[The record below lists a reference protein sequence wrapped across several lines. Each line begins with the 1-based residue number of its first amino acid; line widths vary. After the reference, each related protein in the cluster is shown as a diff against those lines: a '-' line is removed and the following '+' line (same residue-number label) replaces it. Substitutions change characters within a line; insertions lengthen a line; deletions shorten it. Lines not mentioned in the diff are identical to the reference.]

1 MGTKTLDDIFKTWDT
16 RSLMEAGYLP
26 SRYSLQMG
34 ARPQYQDQ
42 EEEFVYQ
49 LDSTQDLSDPDRNP
63 DGSKEESDG
72 DTICATTSHPPPLR
86 PINIEGTT
94 TQTSLTTLPQET
106 RLQETEPPDKGRDIV
121 APLI

>member
-1 MGTKTLDDIFKTWDT
+1 MGTKTLDDIFMTWDT

-26 SRYSLQMG
+26 SCYSLQKD
-34 ARPQYQDQ
+34 ARPQYEDQ
-42 EEEFVYQ
+42 EEEFVYH
-49 LDSTQDLSDPDRNP
+49 LDSTQDLSDPDGTP

-72 DTICATTSHPPPLR
+72 DTICAAPSHPPPLR

-94 TQTSLTTLPQET
+94 MQTSLTTLLQET
-106 RLQETEPPDKGRDIV
+106 RLQKTEPPDKGRDIV

>member
-1 MGTKTLDDIFKTWDT
+1 M
-16 RSLMEAGYLP
+16 
-26 SRYSLQMG
+26 
-34 ARPQYQDQ
+34 
-42 EEEFVYQ
+42 YQ
-49 LDSTQDLSDPDRNP
+49 LDSTQDLSDPDGTP
-63 DGSKEESDG
+63 DRSKEESDG
-72 DTICATTSHPPPLR
+72 DTICTAPSRPPLLR

>member
-1 MGTKTLDDIFKTWDT
+1 MREQIALAIFNDE
-16 RSLMEAGYLP
+16 MH
-26 SRYSLQMG
+26 SLQID

-42 EEEFVYQ
+42 EEEFLYQ
-49 LDSTQDLSDPDRNP
+49 LYSTQDLSDPNGTP
-63 DGSKEESDG
+63 HGFKEESDG
-72 DTICATTSHPPPLR
+72 DTICAAPSRPPPLR

-106 RLQETEPPDKGRDIV
+106 RLQETEPPNKGRYIV